1 MSAPNADVRLESMS
15 IDDLLL
21 DVRNYRLSSR
31 AAESMADQAAIIA
44 HLERH
49 FDLDELAESFISDGY
64 RMEEP
69 LVAVAEGDEYIVV
82 EGNRRL
88 STLKLLGS
96 ADARATL
103 PPRRREKWDNYAA
116 EAEAAS
122 HTLTHVPVVVYPD
135 RSQVQASLG
144 FRHVSGI
151 AEWSAESK
159 ARYIA
164 DLVNEGKDFRTVAR
178 MIGSRADYVRRQY
191 YAHQALANAAGDGVD
206 VDRPVRRF
214 GVYYRALSSPQA
226 REYIGL
232 DWDEDS
238 AQPPAPDAR
247 AIEPTKTDNFRD
259 FVSFLFGD
267 EDRGPVITDSRQL
280 TDLGRVLGDAEAA
293 AVLRDERDLDLALEI
308 VGTDKD
314 RVFSQ
319 LRGALTR
326 LRSVNG
332 VAFELVGESR
342 VRELAERC
350 ADTAKRIVETVTAP
364 DDAEPDDEAGTAATD
379 E

>member
-1 MSAPNADVRLESMS
+1 MSAPNVDVRLEQMS
-15 IDDLLL
+15 ISDLLL
-21 DVRNYRLSSR
+21 DVRNYRLSSH

-49 FDLDELAESFISDGY
+49 FDLDELAESFVSDGY

-69 LVAVAEGDEYIVV
+69 LVAVTEGGGHIVV

-88 STLKLLGS
+88 STLKLLAS
-96 ADARATL
+96 PEVRVAL
-103 PPRRREKWDNYAA
+103 PPRRREKWDNYAT
-116 EAEAAS
+116 EAEAS
-122 HTLTHVPVVVYPD
+122 PHDLMRVPVVVYPD

-191 YAHQALANAAGDGVD
+191 YAHQALANAANDGAD
-206 VDRPVRRF
+206 VGRPVRRF

-232 DWDEDS
+232 DWEQDS

-247 AIEPTKTDNFRD
+247 AIEEAKAGNFKD
-259 FVSFLFGD
+259 FLSFLFGD
-267 EDRGPVITDSRQL
+267 EDHGPVITDSRQL
-280 TDLGRVLGDAEAA
+280 TDLGRVLGDVEAA
-293 AVLRDERDLDLALEI
+293 AVLRDERDFDLALEI
-308 VGTDKD
+308 IGTDKD

-350 ADTAKRIVETVTAP
+350 GDTANRIVETVTASG
-364 DDAEPDDEAGTAATD
+364 DAEFGNEAGTTAND